1 MFMSL
6 HENKKTK
13 DKQILF
19 KILYGKLMDNF
30 VSGLLGGNI
39 LGGGIPQ
46 PTVPQTNY
54 ITHTR

>member
-1 MFMSL
+1 MSL
-6 HENKKTK
+6 HENKNTN

-19 KILYGKLMDNF
+19 KILYGRLMDNF